1 MSKGPYWKLTAFY
14 TNEQR
19 VSIEAGD
26 GSNVFSLRLGPVR
39 FSPSTN
45 RVAIGIV
52 RRVPWPDVALPPVP
66 VIWMAHCAGNLLRQ
80 NFGFKEAW
88 GTWPAPWTDLSDPM
102 ARIYRVRYQPLLGGD
117 GSPLRLEF
125 HADPEAVQ
133 RILQGQWDE
142 QSAHGARLESLRDYL
157 ARRSGLWLDGEKVH
171 AVYEVLRTVRCGPWE
186 VPAVWRL
193 RTFDLLR
200 SGPSGE
206 PLEAMSYRGEI
217 EWAEPIAEMDYL
229 PRWPGYTKEVQ
240 VSDYRLADPARRVA
254 FVGYKMKNWAW
265 RTDERD
271 PYLRE
276 LQARQ
281 ATWAQRNAAVRKLPR
296 EVAAVIFGVAL
307 VSPLLF
313 RGVRTWLRELVR
325 SWMRPEP
332 GA

>member
-1 MSKGPYWKLTAFY
+1 MVERGAVEGAPTA
-14 TNEQR
+14 
-19 VSIEAGD
+19 AG
-26 GSNVFSLRLGPVR
+26 SAALRDHL
-39 FSPSTN
+39 
-45 RVAIGIV
+45 V
-52 RRVPWPDVALPPVP
+52 RR
-66 VIWMAHCAGNLLRQ
+66 
-80 NFGFKEAW
+80 
-88 GTWPAPWTDLSDPM
+88 
-102 ARIYRVRYQPLLGGD
+102 AR
-117 GSPLRLEF
+117 
-125 HADPEAVQ
+125 H
-133 RILQGQWDE
+133 
-142 QSAHGARLESLRDYL
+142 
-157 ARRSGLWLDGEKVH
+157 WLDGEKGH

-271 PYLRE
+271 PYLLE

-332 GA
+332 GT